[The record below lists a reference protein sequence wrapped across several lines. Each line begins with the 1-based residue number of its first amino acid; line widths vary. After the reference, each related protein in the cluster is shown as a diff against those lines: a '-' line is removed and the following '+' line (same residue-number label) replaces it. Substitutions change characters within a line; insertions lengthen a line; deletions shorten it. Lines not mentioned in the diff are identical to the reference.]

1 MTQFDFIAGP
11 LLIVST
17 LIGFSRG
24 AAKELTGMIALIGA
38 ALAAVFLLRFTA
50 PIGRRLIDPDWA
62 GVGVALFFVGLL
74 AYMALRLL
82 GAGVTRRAQTTQAL
96 GILDRVG
103 GGGLGF
109 LRAVVLLG
117 AFNLLFHVATLPETE
132 PHWVT
137 GGVTYPISESAGR
150 LVKSFAPE
158 GLAVVQAAAP
168 AVGKAVKDGV
178 DAPASPGETGYDG
191 RERGGLDDLVE
202 KTR

>member
-11 LLIVST
+11 LLIIST

-24 AAKELTGMIALIGA
+24 ATKELTGMIALVGSV
-38 ALAAVFLLRFTA
+38 LAAVFLLRFTA
-50 PIGRRLIDPDWA
+50 PIGRSLIDPDWA

-74 AYMALRLL
+74 AYIALRLF
-82 GAGVTRRAQTTQAL
+82 GAAMTRRARDTQAL

-117 AFNLLFHVATLPETE
+117 AFNLLFHLATPPESE
-132 PHWVT
+132 PKWVT
-137 GGVTYPISESAGR
+137 GGITYPISQSAGR
-150 LVKSFAPE
+150 LVKAFAPE
-158 GLAVVQAAAP
+158 GMAMARTVAP
-168 AVGKAVKDGV
+168 ALGKAVQAGAT
-178 DAPASPGETGYDG
+178 DAEADKNGYD
-191 RERGGLDDLVE
+191 RGDRDAMDELVE

>member
-24 AAKELTGMIALIGA
+24 ASKELTGMIALVGA
-38 ALAAVFLLRFTA
+38 ALAAVFLLRITA
-50 PIGRRLIDPDWA
+50 PIGRHLIDPDWA
-62 GVGVALFFVGLL
+62 GVGAALFFVGLV
-74 AYMALRLL
+74 AYIALRML
-82 GAGVTRRAQTTQAL
+82 GAGVSRRAQDAQAL

-109 LRAVVLLG
+109 LRAVIVLG
-117 AFNLLFHVATLPETE
+117 AFNLLFHVATTPDSE

-150 LVKSFAPE
+150 LVKAFAPG
-158 GLAVVQAAAP
+158 GLAAVRKAAP
-168 AVGKAVKDGV
+168 AVGKAMQDGV
-178 DAPASPGETGYDG
+178 AAPSPDENGYDG
-191 RERGGLDDLVE
+191 RERNAIDELVE